1 MARDDR
7 PHRIKTPAIVELDDS
22 IKEGLEEKFL
32 SSMGEDVLELVELVL
47 THLDGEAWTIIT
59 THDLDTYLS

>member
-1 MARDDR
+1 MGVDLTSLSQLDYIHMARDDR

-47 THLDGEAWTIIT
+47 T
-59 THDLDTYLS
+59 DLD